1 MNALREQQL
10 AFAAA
15 VREGANV
22 DALPKPRINGEP
34 ALVGIYRHAYRAR
47 LVAALRDNHEVLA
60 LALGDEAFDA
70 IAQAYIDA
78 HPSRFASI
86 RWFGD
91 GLAYAARRACGA
103 AACCTRARSH
113 AWAGA
118 ASSRTCHSI
127 STGACARSKGSSRV
141 TSALS

>member
-1 MNALREQQL
+1 MNGLREQQL

-15 VREGANV
+15 VREGAAAHV
-22 DALPKPRINGEP
+22 LLKPRGNGEP
-34 ALVGIYRHAYRAR
+34 ALLGIYQHAYRAR

-60 LALGDEAFDA
+60 LALGDDAFDA

-91 GLAYAARRACGA
+91 G
-103 AACCTRARSH
+103 
-113 AWAGA
+113 
-118 ASSRTCHSI
+118 
-127 STGACARSKGSSRV
+127 
-141 TSALS
+141 